1 MTEVTVTTKA
11 KEQIYINATR
21 DNKEEIM
28 KKTLITLMGVVVSFM
43 LMAAVGFASELK
55 YSGFLGNYD
64 ELQKGPEGGVA
75 ERYLKSDVDF
85 KQYTKIMLDSVVF
98 FLADDAQYKGIN
110 AEEMKELSDDF
121 NKAVVKALGEQYP
134 LVGEPGP
141 DVMRVRVAVT
151 QLEPGKPAK
160 SVMTTV
166 LPVGLAVSFLKKGVT
181 GSYPGV
187 GKTGIEVEFLDSLTN
202 ERIGAAVDQ
211 QTGSKLT
218 GMSKWGSAKEAFEF
232 WAGRLKTFLDGAHG
246 VAAKGK

>member
-1 MTEVTVTTKA
+1 MTIFIVDLGEKTL
-11 KEQIYINATR
+11 R
-21 DNKEEIM
+21 KEEKQM
-28 KKTLITLMGVVVSFM
+28 LKRPLLTFVVVAISCM
-43 LMAAVGFASELK
+43 LTIAVGFAAEKK

-64 ELQKGPEGGVA
+64 DLKPGPEGGVK
-75 ERYLKSDVDF
+75 ERYLKPGVDF
-85 KQYTKIMLDSVVF
+85 KKYNKIMLDSVVF

-121 NKAVVKALGEQYP
+121 NKAAVKALGEQYP

-151 QLEPGKPAK
+151 QLEPGKPGK
-160 SVMTTV
+160 SAMTTV
-166 LPVGLAVSFLKKGVT
+166 LPVGLALGFLKKGAT

-211 QTGSKLT
+211 QTGSKFT
-218 GMSKWGSAKEAFEF
+218 GMSKWGCAKEAFEF
-232 WAGRLKTFLDGAHG
+232 WAGRLKTFLDETHG
-246 VAAKGK
+246 VAPKAK